1 MSGMTNNFILD
12 IDLDT
17 PFGDIRIHYDDDDEK
32 NDDNDQ
38 VSLFSTVDYIYI

>member
-1 MSGMTNNFILD
+1 MSDMTNNFILD
-12 IDLDT
+12 IDLGT

-38 VSLFSTVDYIYI
+38 VSLFSTV